1 MHKIYTCKYFAIYS
15 KYTQVSKS
23 IFNLRSH
30 ANSVHIS
37 ILKGTH
43 TCCTADMYR
52 LLMTTAI
59 FLCTGLAHGLS
70 HEKLL
75 GRKNNLM
82 SGGLML
88 LKKHL
93 LTINGKE

>member
-1 MHKIYTCKYFAIYS
+1 MHKIYTCQYFAIWS
-15 KYTQVSKS
+15 KYTYVSKS
-23 IFNLRSH
+23 IFTLRAH

-37 ILKGTH
+37 TLKGIH

-52 LLMTTAI
+52 LLMTAAI
-59 FLCTGLAHGLS
+59 LVVHWSCTWVT

-82 SGGLML
+82 SGGLVL
-88 LKKHL
+88 LK
-93 LTINGKE
+93 